1 LAPLR
6 SALKAINKKG
16 FSCVHNKKGA
26 IIPLLAAFFIAH
38 ALIFRHPAPFFNTS
52 HYMRIRASSALSAS
66 VFKTPLILTF
76 ILFVAVKYCYFL

>member
-1 LAPLR
+1 LPPLR
-6 SALKAINKKG
+6 SGFFKVIKKG

-26 IIPLLAAFFIAH
+26 LIPLLAAFFIVH
-38 ALIFRHPAPFFNTS
+38 ALIFRHPAAFFNSS

-76 ILFVAVKYCYFL
+76 FYSLQLKSCNID